1 MGEPAQWHWHRVVT
15 RVHTL
20 EFDFASRLN
29 QQRLNQISVITINS
43 SLLKLFEID
52 KVSNEI
58 RRLQMCAPVYKYT
71 SENHSS
77 CSMYTPYV
85 SVGFN

>member
-1 MGEPAQWHWHRVVT
+1 MGEPAQWHWHRVT

-20 EFDFASRLN
+20 EFDFASMLN
-29 QQRLNQISVITINS
+29 QQRLNQISVITMNS
-43 SLLKLFEID
+43 SLFKLFEID

-58 RRLQMCAPVYKYT
+58 RRLQMCTPEYKYT

-77 CSMYTPYV
+77 CSMYTPDV